1 MATGEQLRF
10 FVGAVLIDWPD
21 GVNDVPR
28 QKMAAAGDH
37 RPSRR
42 QAAVRRN
49 VLPAFLEDSRP
60 TAPMDSAV
68 NASPSPKRRISRVYD
83 RLGRLVGYVRGAAEV
98 DDLVRRRDNASRRVF

>member
-28 QKMAAAGDH
+28 QEMAAAGDH
-37 RPSRR
+37 RPCRR
-42 QAAVRRN
+42 QTAVRRN

-68 NASPSPKRRISRVYD
+68 NASSAEQ
-83 RLGRLVGYVRGAAEV
+83 RLIGSV
-98 DDLVRRRDNASRRVF
+98 DDSVHRERDDVDLPRFQFQV